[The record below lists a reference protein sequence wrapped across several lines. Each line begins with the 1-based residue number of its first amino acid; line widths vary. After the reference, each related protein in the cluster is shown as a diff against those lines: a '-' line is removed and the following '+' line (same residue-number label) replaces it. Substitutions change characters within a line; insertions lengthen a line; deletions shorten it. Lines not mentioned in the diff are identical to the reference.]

1 MGSKYRSPAVPRTPT
16 TPADQRIRQAMHAWL
31 QSRSEFDPHARVL
44 EEALARYFQNQGPL
58 PYPEME
64 AAEKSRI
71 AVAQSFHALCDAIR
85 ERGGP

>member
-1 MGSKYRSPAVPRTPT
+1 MPGKPMNPP
-16 TPADQRIRQAMHAWL
+16 DERIREALEAWL
-31 QSRSEFDPHARVL
+31 QARTEFDPHARVL

-71 AVAQSFHALCDAIR
+71 GVAQSFHALCDAIR
-85 ERGGP
+85 TRGGP

>member
-1 MGSKYRSPAVPRTPT
+1 M
-16 TPADQRIRQAMHAWL
+16 TPADERIHKALEAW
-31 QSRSEFDPHARVL
+31 RRARADFDPHAKVL
-44 EEALARYFQNQGPL
+44 EEALALYFQKTGPL

-71 AVAQSFHALCDAIR
+71 DVAQSFHALCDAIR

>member
-1 MGSKYRSPAVPRTPT
+1 M
-16 TPADQRIRQAMHAWL
+16 TPADDRIRRALDAWRQA
-31 QSRSEFDPHARVL
+31 RTDFDPHAKVL
-44 EEALARYFQNQGPL
+44 EDALVRYFQKQAPL

>member
-1 MGSKYRSPAVPRTPT
+1 MN
-16 TPADQRIRQAMHAWL
+16 PADQRIRKALEAWL
-31 QSRSEFDPHARVL
+31 EARAEFDPHAKVL
-44 EEALARYFQNQGPL
+44 EDALDRYFQKQGPL

-71 AVAQSFHALCDAIR
+71 GVAQSFHALCDAIR